1 MQRFIRSTITLIIL
15 FSVVLVSNAQKIR
28 HDLNT
33 ALIPEELKKDA
44 DAVIRFYNTTVVQK
58 QNGQLTVTSE
68 ITVTVLNSNGRA
80 YNRHTVHY
88 NKLSSVS
95 GFSGKLYDK
104 SGRFLEN
111 LDKDKMADMSYI
123 QNISVFEDTR
133 VKTGKFSYDN
143 YPYTVIF
150 KYSKTLKDYL
160 DIPNWFPVTDYN
172 VSVQN
177 ASYLLEVQKH
187 EKIKYKPI
195 RLDIEPEIKET
206 EKLTTY
212 QWQVKNLPAIDKE
225 PYSPGILK
233 VIPAV
238 LISALRIDYGGTP
251 GNNNSWEDFG
261 QFMYDLNEGLGEL
274 PQEAIDRI
282 NKLTDTLQSVRA
294 KTRVL
299 YWELQNTTRYVNIS
313 LDVGGHKSYDANY
326 VYDNN
331 YGDCKALTNYMRA
344 GLKEAGIESYWAL
357 VYAGASVPD
366 IVTDFSSSQFNHVVL
381 AVPDENDTIW
391 LECTSQ
397 ELPFDYLGNFT
408 GNRHALLLTPGGGKL
423 VKTPDYLASDNYLKI
438 TATATIEQDGL
449 ARVEATFFSTGSQ
462 SRTHEHI
469 LKNYTHEEQEEW
481 LYTQFDL
488 PSFKIEQFLFSE
500 PFADSAAVQLDIE
513 TELSH
518 YVTKSG
524 SRLFLN
530 PNIFSRFNDVPRK
543 VAERT
548 MPVTKYSSSLDV
560 DTIQIF
566 LPAGFV
572 IEAIPESTIAFHTV
586 FGSYSATIELNEESN
601 QLTYVRLFEVKRFEQ
616 PKEQYFAFRDF
627 LKKVSK
633 SDQRQIVLKKKD

>member
-1 MQRFIRSTITLIIL
+1 MQRFLKHTITLIIL
-15 FSVVLVSNAQKIR
+15 VSVVLVSNAQKFR

-33 ALIPEELKKDA
+33 TLIPEELKKDA
-44 DAVIRFYNTTVVQK
+44 DAVIRFYNTTVIQK
-58 QNGQLTVTSE
+58 PNGQLTITSE
-68 ITVTVLNSNGRA
+68 ITVTVLNSNGRTF
-80 YNRHTVHY
+80 NQHTVHY

-111 LDKDKMADMSYI
+111 LDKDNTVDMSYI

-133 VKTGKFSYDN
+133 VKTGNFTYDN

-150 KYSKTLKDYL
+150 KYNKTLKDYL
-160 DIPNWFPVTDYN
+160 DIPNWYPVTDYN

-177 ASYLLEVQKH
+177 ASYILEVQNH

-195 RLDIEPEIKET
+195 RLEIEPEIIET

-212 QWQVKNLPAIDKE
+212 RWQVKNLPAIDKE

-233 VIPAV
+233 VIPVLLVSAV
-238 LISALRIDYGGTP
+238 HIDYGGTP
-251 GNNNSWEDFG
+251 GTNSSWEEFG
-261 QFMYDLNEGLGEL
+261 QFMYDLNVGLDEL

-282 NKLTDTLQSVRA
+282 NKLTDTLQTLRA
-294 KTRVL
+294 KTKVL

-331 YGDCKALTNYMRA
+331 YGDCKALTNYMKA
-344 GLKEAGIESYWAL
+344 GLKEAGIKSYWAL
-357 VYAGASVPD
+357 VYAGAYVPD

-381 AVPDENDTIW
+381 AVPDKNDTIW

-408 GNRHALLLTPGGGKL
+408 GNRHALLLTAEGGRL
-423 VKTPDYLASDNYLKI
+423 VKTPDYLASDNYLK
-438 TATATIEQDGL
+438 TNATATIEEDGL
-449 ARVEATFFSTGSQ
+449 ANVEATFFSTGSQ
-462 SRTHEHI
+462 SRMHEHI
-469 LKNYTHEEQEEW
+469 LKNCTFEEQEEW

-488 PSFKIEQFLFSE
+488 PSFKIESFLFSE
-500 PFADSAAVQLDIE
+500 PFADSAAVQLDIN

-530 PNIFSRFNDVPRK
+530 PNIFSKFSDVPKK
-543 VAERT
+543 VTERT

-560 DTIQIF
+560 DTIHF
-566 LPAGFV
+566 YLPAGFD
-572 IEAIPESTIAFHTV
+572 IEALPESVIAFQTV
-586 FGSYSATIELNEESN
+586 FGSYSATIELNKESN
-601 QLTYVRLFEVKRFEQ
+601 QLTYTRLFEVKRFEK
-616 PKEQYFAFRDF
+616 PKEQYSAFRDF

-633 SDQRQIVLKKKD
+633 SDQRQIVLKKND